1 MPKSAKPHERRQ
13 YLLEQVQQLAQIAIF
28 GNATETFRKCGNRG
42 CRCHHGGPKHG
53 PHVYIS
59 ARVDGRTKN
68 TYVPKHAQDK
78 ALEGVEA
85 WKQLQE
91 CLRELAEMNKQR
103 ALAADPEES

>member
-1 MPKSAKPHERRQ
+1 MSKSTKPHERRQ
-13 YLLEQVQQLAQIAIF
+13 YLLQQIQQLAQIAIF
-28 GNATETFRKCGNRG
+28 GNATETFRTCGNRG

-68 TYVPKHAQDK
+68 TYVPKHAQQQ

-85 WKQLQE
+85 WKTLQE

-103 ALAADPEES
+103 ALAAEES